1 MKMGS
6 IVLKVPVML
15 GGTRG
20 GGEGGAVLIN
30 FAFPILTP
38 PPPGLTRRGNGLY
51 SFKL

>member
-20 GGEGGAVLIN
+20 GGEGGTVLIN

-38 PPPGLTRRGNGLY
+38 PGLTRSGNGLY